1 VTAPMLE
8 SLSASVRIVIGT
20 FVLMVLEMA
29 LIRALA
35 V

>member
-1 VTAPMLE
+1 VTAPMLG
-8 SLSASVRIVIGT
+8 SHSASERIVTGT